1 MNILKKIICSISIL
15 TLLLSQSLVAVGFSQ
30 KEYLAKEKIMSRSA
44 LHKVIK
50 WRSYSKSL
58 DTLVEE
64 LKDDE
69 AKMKQVEQK
78 VEKIIVSL
86 ESKNTR
92 STKEEKTLVLLDYL
106 HASLEYQIFL
116 SAEQKLNA
124 IDTKIENIINEVK
137 NSDISQSE
145 KQEVEDI
152 FVDIQK
158 STIEDFQLLYWEIEE
173 YVEYES
179 NYEAKWD
186 LNIHYDIDN
195 EVIGKYFWE
204 LDLED
209 YSIKNSFLDSKI
221 TWELEAIFNSI
232 KKWDTQAIKEQIST
246 SIDLIQKD
254 GWFYAL
260 LEDLEITTS
269 QENEMIE
276 AFVQRAKSLA
286 QENKYLEISDPQT
299 QQLYEMLWNIN
310 SQKVFADL
318 EKSAE
323 KSLFTSYKK
332 IDDTHYIIP
341 TKYACDSIKSLS
353 GVFDPF
359 AGKTCSESQYDDLLK
374 NFLAIW
380 ELTLKVEDTY
390 TLALKAFEFEGIE
403 TFEMNVE
410 FDNQEIVSANL
421 LLEPNQEEYPGDTIS
436 LEYEKNNYLNAVFS
450 VKDLNF
456 NAEFNSTLDRK
467 NDFETIDFN
476 AKSLW
481 EYEIISSD
489 FTLNNRNFSW
499 NFSVQEISNS
509 YDENWEV
516 TGKEVK
522 AEFKM
527 NIQWEMD
534 YSNDLESMN
543 WDFSYSQEKNEI
555 ISGDFIFD
563 LPQISLNINAFEE
576 YSDTTFTLNFDS
588 KYNSDD
594 HYFYE
599 MDLDSKLSTQ
609 PYDYDYQTW
618 ERINYGEIVT
628 LFETQY
634 EISNGNINGEMFIK
648 NMDEEL
654 MLQVETNGKYSGK
667 TGDIKNIFTLNES
680 LNINSQIKK
689 ARNSNRINNLKAMQ
703 NALEQTYQDNFQ
715 YPNYDEFEEKT
726 SMYLH
731 TLPKDEFAG
740 KIIDGCKYGIKYE
753 VADDQNGIEN
763 QIYSLSTCLEKVGSW
778 EDKLTQDEW
787 IDDDRYEVWTGL
799 SQLKNEGV
807 FIHNIN
813 NWENY
818 DNSLND
824 GTPVINY
831 DVIFDYTN
839 NKTDIKMF
847 LEVFLWE
854 SKAAEMNFENTGT
867 IKYAPQD
874 IQKPEKTAPLNEL
887 LY

>member
-1 MNILKKIICSISIL
+1 MNILKKIICSISIF
-15 TLLLSQSLVAVGFSQ
+15 TLLISQSLTVFGVDQ
-30 KEYLAKEKIMSRSA
+30 KEYLAKEKIMTRSA
-44 LHKVIK
+44 LHKIVK
-50 WRSYSKSL
+50 WRSYAKSL
-58 DTLVEE
+58 DTLVEK
-64 LKDDE
+64 LKDNE
-69 AKMKQVEQK
+69 EKIQQVEQK
-78 VEKIIVSL
+78 VQNIILKL
-86 ESKNTR
+86 ESKNIR
-92 STKEEKTLVLLDYL
+92 STKEEKTLVLLEYL
-106 HASLEYQIFL
+106 HASLEYQIYI
-116 SAEQKLNA
+116 SNEKKIHA

-145 KQEVEDI
+145 KQEVENI
-152 FVDIQK
+152 FIDIQK
-158 STIEDFQLLYWEIEE
+158 STLEDFKLLYWDIEE
-173 YVEYES
+173 YVENKS

-186 LNIHYDIDN
+186 FNVDYDIDN
-195 EVIGKYFWE
+195 EVIGKYFGE
-204 LDLED
+204 LHLED

-232 KKWDTQAIKEQIST
+232 EKWDTQAIKEQIST

-260 LEDLEITTS
+260 LEDLEVTTS

-299 QQLYEMLWNIN
+299 QQIYEMLWNIN

-403 TFEMNVE
+403 TFEMNIE

-421 LLEPNQEEYPGDTIS
+421 LLEPNQEEYPGDKIS
-436 LEYEKNNYLNAVFS
+436 LKYEKNNSLNALFS

-456 NAEFNSTLDRK
+456 HSEFSSSLDK
-467 NDFETIDFN
+467 NNNFQTIDFN

-481 EYEIISSD
+481 EYEIISSE
-489 FTLNNRNFSW
+489 FTLNNRKISG
-499 NFSVQEISNS
+499 NFSVQEISNN
-509 YDENWEV
+509 YDDNWEII
-516 TGKEVK
+516 GKEVK

-543 WDFSYSQEKNEI
+543 WDFSYNQKEKEI
-555 ISGDFIFD
+555 LGGNFIFD
-563 LPQISLNINAFEE
+563 LPQIVLNIDAYEE

-599 MDLDSKLSTQ
+599 MDLNSKLSTQ

-618 ERINYGEIVT
+618 ERVNYGDIVT

-634 EISNGNINGEMFIK
+634 GISNGNINGEMFIK

-654 MLQVETNGKYSGK
+654 MLQVETNGKYSGE

-689 ARNSNRINNLKAMQ
+689 SRNSSRINNIRAVQM
-703 NALEQTYQDNFQ
+703 ALEQSYQDNAQ
-715 YPNYDEFEEKT
+715 YPSYEEFEEKT
-726 SMYLH
+726 SMYLPDF
-731 TLPKDEFAG
+731 PKDEFTG

-763 QIYSLSTCLEKVGSW
+763 QIYSISTCLEKVGSW
-778 EDKLTQDEW
+778 EDKLIQDDW
-787 IDDDRYEVWTGL
+787 IDDDRYEVWAGL
-799 SQLKNEGV
+799 SQLKNEGI
-807 FIHNIN
+807 FIHDTN

-818 DNSLND
+818 DNSQNE

-874 IQKPEKTAPLNEL
+874 IKKPEKTAPLNEL

>member
-50 WRSYSKSL
+50 GRSYSKSL
-58 DTLVEE
+58 DALVEK

-69 AKMKQVEQK
+69 EKMWQVNQK
-78 VEKIIVSL
+78 VEKIIASI
-86 ESKNTR
+86 EQKN
-92 STKEEKTLVLLDYL
+92 SISSKEEKTLVLLDYL

-124 IDTKIENIINEVK
+124 IDTKIENIIDEVK
-137 NSDISQSE
+137 NSDISENDKNQ
-145 KQEVEDI
+145 VEDI
-152 FVDIQK
+152 FVNIQK
-158 STIEDFQLLYWEIEE
+158 SSLDELQVLYSHLEKYIEE
-173 YVEYES
+173 KT
-179 NYEAKWD
+179 NYQAKWEF
-186 LNIHYDIDN
+186 NMNYDIDN
-195 EVIGKYFWE
+195 EVIWKYIWE
-204 LDLED
+204 ISFDD
-209 YSIKNSFLDSKI
+209 YVIENSFLDSRIK
-221 TWELEAIFNSI
+221 WELEAVIESI
-232 KKWDTQAIKEQIST
+232 PEWKDALKEQISS
-246 SIDLIQKD
+246 SIDLIQKN
-254 GWFYAL
+254 GGYYAL

-269 QENEMIE
+269 QENEMIQE
-276 AFVQRAKSLA
+276 YVQRAKDLA
-286 QENKYLEISDPQT
+286 QENKYLEISDAQT
-299 QQLYEMLWNIN
+299 QEFYELLSNFN
-310 SQKVFADL
+310 SQNFFADL
-318 EKSAE
+318 NTSAQKSF
-323 KSLFTSYKK
+323 FTAYKK
-332 IDDTHYIIP
+332 IDETYYIIP
-341 TKYACDSIKSLS
+341 TQYACDSIKSLS

-380 ELTLKVEDTY
+380 EITLETGKTNIMKLVS
-390 TLALKAFEFEGIE
+390 FEYEEIE
-403 TFEMNVE
+403 KLEMQVE
-410 FDNQEIVSANL
+410 FNESEILSANFIIA
-421 LLEPNQEEYPGDTIS
+421 PDQSKYAWDKIS
-436 LEYEKNNYLNAVFS
+436 LEYQKNNFLNSVFS
-450 VKDLNF
+450 VKDLDF
-456 NAEFNSTLDRK
+456 DAQFTSTLDR
-467 NDFETIDFN
+467 NNNFETIDFN
-476 AKSLW
+476 AKSIW
-481 EYEIISSD
+481 YNEIISSD

-522 AEFKM
+522 WEFKM

-634 EISNGNINGEMFIK
+634 EISNGNIDGEMFLK
-648 NMDEEL
+648 NMDDEIL
-654 MLQVETNGKYSGK
+654 LKLETNGRYSGE

-689 ARNSNRINNLKAMQ
+689 ARNSSRINNIRAVQM
-703 NALEQTYQDNFQ
+703 AVEQSYQDNAQ
-715 YPNYDEFEEKT
+715 YPSYEEFEEKT
-726 SMYLH
+726 SMYLY

-778 EDKLTQDEW
+778 EDKLTQDDW
-787 IDDDRYEVWTGL
+787 IDDDRYEVWAWL

-818 DNSLND
+818 DNTQND

-867 IKYAPQD
+867 IKYAPQN

>member
-50 WRSYSKSL
+50 GRSYSKSL
-58 DTLVEE
+58 DALVEK

-69 AKMKQVEQK
+69 EKMWQVNQK
-78 VEKIIVSL
+78 VEKIIASI
-86 ESKNTR
+86 EQKN
-92 STKEEKTLVLLDYL
+92 SISSKEEKTLVLLDYL

-124 IDTKIENIINEVK
+124 IDTKIENIIDEVK
-137 NSDISQSE
+137 NSDISENDKNQ
-145 KQEVEDI
+145 VEDI
-152 FVDIQK
+152 FVNIQK
-158 STIEDFQLLYWEIEE
+158 SSLDELQVLYSHLEKYIEE
-173 YVEYES
+173 KT
-179 NYEAKWD
+179 NYQAKWEF
-186 LNIHYDIDN
+186 NMNYDIDN
-195 EVIGKYFWE
+195 EVIWKYIWE
-204 LDLED
+204 INFDD
-209 YSIKNSFLDSKI
+209 YVIENSFLDSRIK
-221 TWELEAIFNSI
+221 WELEAVIESI
-232 KKWDTQAIKEQIST
+232 PEWKDALKEQISS
-246 SIDLIQKD
+246 SIDLIQKN
-254 GWFYAL
+254 GGYYAL

-269 QENEMIE
+269 QENEMIQE
-276 AFVQRAKSLA
+276 YVQRAKDLA
-286 QENKYLEISDPQT
+286 QENKYLEISDAQT
-299 QQLYEMLWNIN
+299 QEFYELLSNFN
-310 SQKVFADL
+310 SQNFFADL
-318 EKSAE
+318 HTSAQKSF
-323 KSLFTSYKK
+323 FTAYKK
-332 IDDTHYIIP
+332 IDETYYIIP
-341 TKYACDSIKSLS
+341 TQYACDSIKSLS

-380 ELTLKVEDTY
+380 EITLETGKTNIMKLVS
-390 TLALKAFEFEGIE
+390 FEYEEIE
-403 TFEMNVE
+403 KLEMQVE
-410 FDNQEIVSANL
+410 FNESEILSANFIIA
-421 LLEPNQEEYPGDTIS
+421 PDQSKYAWDKIS
-436 LEYEKNNYLNAVFS
+436 LEYQKNNFLNGVFS
-450 VKDLNF
+450 VKDLDF
-456 NAEFNSTLDRK
+456 DAQFTATLDR
-467 NDFETIDFN
+467 NNNFETIDFN
-476 AKSLW
+476 AKSIW
-481 EYEIISSD
+481 YNEIISSD

-522 AEFKM
+522 WEFKM

-634 EISNGNINGEMFIK
+634 EISNGNIDGEMFLK
-648 NMDEEL
+648 NMDDEIL
-654 MLQVETNGKYSGK
+654 LKLETNGRYSGE

-689 ARNSNRINNLKAMQ
+689 ARNSSRINNIRAVQM
-703 NALEQTYQDNFQ
+703 AVEQSYQDNAQ
-715 YPNYDEFEEKT
+715 YPSYEEFEEKT
-726 SMYLH
+726 SMYLY

-778 EDKLTQDEW
+778 EDKLTQDDW
-787 IDDDRYEVWTGL
+787 IDDDRYEVWAWL

-818 DNSLND
+818 DNTQND

-867 IKYAPQD
+867 IKYAPQN